1 MKRIA
6 ALALV
11 LALGLTMTGCQR
23 PAQPPEESSSAPG
36 SSQTPQPASTFTREN
51 FPRLNGSTS
60 MVPLGQAI
68 ASVLLGESRQEVED
82 LIQFDRT
89 TASYRALMEGT
100 CDLLLAAEPA
110 PAVYEEKQAQGFDLK
125 PYAGE
130 ICTQYL
136 YKIENHPNDPE
147 VYATLL
153 VYGDQIIGGD
163 VASTQVD
170 GFMHGFA
177 PDSAHFGMPQ
187 ESGTE
192 SSQAEA
198 AATPSPAAESSELS
212 SDSSQMTQE
221 ELAQTEGT
229 QTPSVE
235 TEAAGEVLP
244 EEAYPVD

>member
-1 MKRIA
+1 MVVSLKANRKRIVA
-6 ALALV
+6 
-11 LALGLTMTGCQR
+11 
-23 PAQPPEESSSAPG
+23 
-36 SSQTPQPASTFTREN
+36 F
-51 FPRLNGSTS
+51 
-60 MVPLGQAI
+60 
-68 ASVLLGESRQEVED
+68 
-82 LIQFDRT
+82 
-89 TASYRALMEGT
+89 
-100 CDLLLAAEPA
+100 LLLAVIVVGACLLLQGREEEEAPPVSGGTNEERVAFLESFGWQVQTEPVETREVIIPAEFND
-110 PAVYEEKQAQGFDLK
+110 VYTAYNVMQQAQGFDLK

-198 AATPSPAAESSELS
+198 TATPSPAAESSELS
-212 SDSSQMTQE
+212 SDSSQVAQKE
-221 ELAQTEGT
+221 PAQTEGT